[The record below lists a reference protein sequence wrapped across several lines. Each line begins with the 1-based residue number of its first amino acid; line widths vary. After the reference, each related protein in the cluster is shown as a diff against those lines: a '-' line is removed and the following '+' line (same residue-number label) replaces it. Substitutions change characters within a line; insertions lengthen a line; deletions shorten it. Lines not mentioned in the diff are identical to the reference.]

1 MENILTALEDL
12 GDIVVAIL
20 TNRIFYTTFLT
31 WLIAQTIKV
40 LFHVAKKR
48 RFDFRLFVG
57 TGGMP
62 SAHTAAVTAATVSVG
77 MEAGFGSP
85 VFMVCLLYC
94 IVVITDAVGVRQAAG
109 KQAEILNK
117 MMDEAEHNEFSSERL
132 KELLGHTPKEAFAG
146 LLLGLIIP
154 VLFF

>member
-12 GDIVVAIL
+12 GGIL
-20 TNRIFYTTFLT
+20 AVIFTNRIFYITFLT

-40 LFHVAKKR
+40 LIHLAKKR

-77 MEAGFGSP
+77 MEAGFGAP

-109 KQAEILNK
+109 KQAEILNR
-117 MMDEAEHNEFSSERL
+117 MMDEAEHNKFSSERL

-146 LLLGLIIP
+146 MLLGLITPI
-154 VLFF
+154 FIF